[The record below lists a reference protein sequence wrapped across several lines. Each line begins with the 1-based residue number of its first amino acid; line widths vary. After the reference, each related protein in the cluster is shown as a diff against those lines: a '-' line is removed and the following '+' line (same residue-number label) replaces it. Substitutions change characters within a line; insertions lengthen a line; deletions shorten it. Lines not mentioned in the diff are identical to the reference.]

1 MKIYLSQT
9 KPTDSSYLWVSNM
22 QILDNSVDNNEA
34 REIIVD
40 RYISGFLLPDVEKLL
55 DKIISK
61 IRLNGELI
69 IIETDID
76 LITMKY
82 FRNELDL
89 NNLNNLLL
97 KTGLLRSVLNIEYIE
112 TCLKSKINIYSKHM
126 DNETGLIIL
135 KCKRLT

>member
-55 DKIISK
+55 DKIRTNLQQLK
-61 IRLNGELI
+61 DKL
-69 IIETDID
+69 
-76 LITMKY
+76 Y
-82 FRNELDL
+82 FL
-89 NNLNNLLL
+89 
-97 KTGLLRSVLNIEYIE
+97 
-112 TCLKSKINIYSKHM
+112 
-126 DNETGLIIL
+126 
-135 KCKRLT
+135 

>member
-1 MKIYLSQT
+1 MGFFFFSRL
-9 KPTDSSYLWVSNM
+9 NE
-22 QILDNSVDNNEA
+22 DNNLYFENKVPLLE
-34 REIIVD
+34 EI
-40 RYISGFLLPDVEKLL
+40 SQ
-55 DKIISK
+55 
-61 IRLNGELI
+61 
-69 IIETDID
+69 
-76 LITMKY
+76 
-82 FRNELDL
+82 NELDL